1 MLALTIV
8 KGQFPARGQILSG
21 LERAQSQTGPL
32 TWLLRGHELFH
43 KLREARR
50 QQRLVSSHDCRGP
63 QRGHM
68 SLTGLHKGIP
78 DTDLVTK
85 EFRGLPP
92 LTLQIL
98 LGHVPA

>member
-1 MLALTIV
+1 M
-8 KGQFPARGQILSG
+8 
-21 LERAQSQTGPL
+21 
-32 TWLLRGHELFH
+32 
-43 KLREARR
+43 
-50 QQRLVSSHDCRGP
+50 LVSSHDCRGP

-98 LGHVPA
+98 LGHAPA